1 MVIMVENENRNS
13 IIKNITA
20 KITGVV
26 ESEVVE
32 GDPESVYVGKGFGY
46 YVGQVDYNAI
56 GNKNSY
62 TSYTNIFTP
71 GAFEALR
78 DIISLCEENGV
89 ELIGINAPRP
99 VFDVISYGEEYLE
112 KHNRLSQEFWENGA
126 EYYDFN
132 FVKPEIME
140 IKEHYFVDIEHMNE
154 EGANQFSS
162 AFAKFLQLHR
172 NGADMRQYFYEY
184 DEYLDTIDYI
194 TNTYF
199 DAIMQEDGV
208 LIQANAYHGNGVEVE
223 YEFSLWDATTDTYT
237 ILREYD
243 TDKEFLYKTER
254 EGNYHFCVRVR
265 EVGAD
270 VAFERYYKEEAE
282 YRKSVE

>member
-1 MVIMVENENRNS
+1 
-13 IIKNITA
+13 
-20 KITGVV
+20 
-26 ESEVVE
+26 
-32 GDPESVYVGKGFGY
+32 
-46 YVGQVDYNAI
+46 
-56 GNKNSY
+56 
-62 TSYTNIFTP
+62 
-71 GAFEALR
+71 
-78 DIISLCEENGV
+78 
-89 ELIGINAPRP
+89 
-99 VFDVISYGEEYLE
+99 
-112 KHNRLSQEFWENGA
+112 
-126 EYYDFN
+126 
-132 FVKPEIME
+132 
-140 IKEHYFVDIEHMNE
+140 
-154 EGANQFSS
+154 
-162 AFAKFLQLHR
+162 
-172 NGADMRQYFYEY
+172 MRQYFYEY